1 MAVAEWLLRQ
11 IVDLIFA
18 GSNPVGH
25 PRRVGKW
32 LQAVLKTVAGNTVLS
47 SILGRAAMESE
58 SYRVRLALL
67 KQRIGNDW
75 DSSSPL
81 SADLT
86 GSSSLCYHIHM
97 AQTKEQH
104 RIYMIERYHR
114 LRNEWIESQGGECVQ
129 CGSCN
134 DLEIDHVNPEHKL
147 FSVGKLWSISK
158 ERRTEELKKCQLLC
172 SDCHKKKTARESE
185 VPHGGGVTGKG
196 GCRCDPCRLK
206 KNEYLKLLK
215 RERRAKGLKN

>member
-1 MAVAEWLLRQ
+1 MSRQSHLSPLGYGVNGERAGLLIQSSRFESWCPSERLCSSAVEHRPDKTVAGGSIPSIATRSFVSRLKSVGNSRCIRSSKEERRPVTAEVGISKLLVCAVAVAEWLLRQ

-47 SILGRAAMESE
+47 SILGRAAKESE

-81 SADLT
+81 SAAL
-86 GSSSLCYHIHM
+86 
-97 AQTKEQH
+97 
-104 RIYMIERYHR
+104 
-114 LRNEWIESQGGECVQ
+114 
-129 CGSCN
+129 
-134 DLEIDHVNPEHKL
+134 
-147 FSVGKLWSISK
+147 
-158 ERRTEELKKCQLLC
+158 
-172 SDCHKKKTARESE
+172 
-185 VPHGGGVTGKG
+185 
-196 GCRCDPCRLK
+196 
-206 KNEYLKLLK
+206 
-215 RERRAKGLKN
+215 